1 MFSAERGS
9 RLWSG
14 RPYIFLLAVTVLFL
28 SGCTTTV
35 TESHTSGESGG
46 REVDLQADS
55 SRVLLMPLDIE
66 LSELTAAGL
75 NEPKADWTEAARA
88 NVTRA
93 LDSYLGTRDLKLRHY
108 RRPADPAAADRD
120 TQLEKLH
127 AMVGGTILVHHYNQ
141 MNRLPTKAGQMDWT
155 LGSTAR
161 QLGTQQQA
169 EFALF
174 VFLRDSY
181 ATAGRKAAVVASSIV
196 SIIGTPR
203 VSGGERI
210 GFASLVDLRDGK
222 VVWFNVMYSDTGDM
236 RKADPTAEVIDDLM
250 DGFPA

>member
-1 MFSAERGS
+1 MNQADGGFRRGFAP
-9 RLWSG
+9 RYLF
-14 RPYIFLLAVTVLFL
+14 ILAVMALFL
-28 SGCTTTV
+28 GGCTTTV
-35 TESHTSGESGG
+35 TESHTSDTSGNH
-46 REVDLQADS
+46 VNLKAQS
-55 SRVLLMPLDIE
+55 SRVVLMPLDIE

-75 NEPKADWTEAARA
+75 REPKADWTESARA
-88 NVTRA
+88 NVTNA
-93 LDSYLGTRDLKLRHY
+93 LQSYLAERELKLRHY
-108 RRPADPAAADRD
+108 QRPSDPAAAGRD

-127 AMVGGTILVHHYNQ
+127 AMVGGTILVHHYDQ
-141 MNRLPTKAGQMDWT
+141 MNRLPTKGGKMDWT

-174 VFLRDSY
+174 IFLRDSY
-181 ATAGRKAAVVASSIV
+181 ATAGRKAAVVASSII

-222 VVWFNVMYSDTGDM
+222 VAWFNVLYSDTGDM
-236 RKADPTAEVIDDLM
+236 REATPAAEVVDVLM